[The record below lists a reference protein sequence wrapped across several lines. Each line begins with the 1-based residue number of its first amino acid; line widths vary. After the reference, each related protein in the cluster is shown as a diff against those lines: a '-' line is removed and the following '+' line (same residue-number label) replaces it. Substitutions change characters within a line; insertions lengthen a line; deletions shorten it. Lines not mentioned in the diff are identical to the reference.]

1 MPAVENHTD
10 NGITGHIIRIDS
22 RKMEEIFPKYF
33 ERLVYFANKYLNDEE
48 KARDAVHEMFLDIW
62 EKREVIIFNDER
74 QLKMYLYL
82 GTKSKAVNIQ
92 RRSEK
97 EEKELRG
104 LTIYSEKDNHHPE
117 EMDKALYQ
125 AEAIAAMRQVID
137 NMPPQCRTVMD
148 LLLKGRTLEEIS
160 QLLNMTPVAVRQNKF
175 QGISVLKKK
184 LKSHALLPIALLL
197 LGLSHPT
204 PH

>member
-1 MPAVENHTD
+1 MPEVENHTD
-10 NGITGHIIRIDS
+10 NGARRDIIRIDKQ
-22 RKMEEIFPKYF
+22 KMEDIFPKYF

-62 EKREVIIFNDER
+62 EKREAILFNDER

-104 LTIYSEKDNHHPE
+104 LIIYSEKDNHHPE
-117 EMDKALYQ
+117 EMDKAMYQ
-125 AEAIAAMRQVID
+125 AETIATMRQVIND
-137 NMPPQCRTVMD
+137 MPPQCRTVMD
-148 LLLKGRTLEEIS
+148 LLLKGKTLEEIS
-160 QLLNMTPVAVRQNKF
+160 RQLNMTPVAVRQNKF

-184 LKSHALLPIALLL
+184 LKSHALFPIALLL
-197 LGLSHPT
+197 LGMSHPS